1 MNLNDVSSWWLCW
14 FILCVYDKLPTWSS
28 SVQRECISI
37 HVGQAGVQM
46 GNACWELFCL
56 EHGVGPDGVF
66 LDSPAEANSREDPF
80 NTFFNTGSS
89 GRHVPRAIY
98 VDLEPTVVGEQLW
111 LCAFFTL
118 LIFLIIIWGPIICG
132 HKYQE
137 WRISIHMSHV
147 QLRLVSRQ
155 QVQSWV
161 LHLLLNGYYV
171 NSWMWKVIFSAF
183 EQGKN
188 IFFHYVSN
196 FFQTFIVSFYITAYQ
211 AFTEWS

>member
-1 MNLNDVSSWWLCW
+1 
-14 FILCVYDKLPTWSS
+14 
-28 SVQRECISI
+28 
-37 HVGQAGVQM
+37 M

-118 LIFLIIIWGPIICG
+118 LIFLINILGPIICG
-132 HKYQE
+132 HKYQV

-147 QLRLVSRQ
+147 DLRLVSRQ
-155 QVQSWV
+155 QVQSWL

-171 NSWMWKVIFSAF
+171 NSWMWKVIFSGF
-183 EQGKN
+183 QQGKN
-188 IFFHYVSN
+188 IFFHYVST
-196 FFQTFIVSFYITAYQ
+196 FFQTVSFYITAYQ
-211 AFTEWS
+211 AFTERS

>member
-1 MNLNDVSSWWLCW
+1 
-14 FILCVYDKLPTWSS
+14 
-28 SVQRECISI
+28 
-37 HVGQAGVQM
+37 M

-98 VDLEPTVVGEQLW
+98 VDLEPTVIGEQLW

-132 HKYQE
+132 HKYQVL
-137 WRISIHMSHV
+137 RISIHMSHG

-171 NSWMWKVIFSAF
+171 NSWKGNIQWIWA
-183 EQGKN
+183 GKEHFLPLCLNLFPDFYCFIWYNCLLSLHWTVLKLN
-188 IFFHYVSN
+188 ISFTNLVSLRFCKKPHDLWIN
-196 FFQTFIVSFYITAYQ
+196 N
-211 AFTEWS
+211 EK